1 MKGIL
6 KRRGHCSKY
15 PAEIKSATNETDCA
29 CHKSTT
35 IDFVHQGKKNKR
47 KKKALHYE
55 DRGWIVNVSIQL
67 H

>member
-6 KRRGHCSKY
+6 KRRRRCSKY

-35 IDFVHQGKKNKR
+35 IDFVHQGGEKKTHIHTEKR
-47 KKKALHYE
+47 KLCIMRIE
-55 DRGWIVNVSIQL
+55 GGS
-67 H
+67 